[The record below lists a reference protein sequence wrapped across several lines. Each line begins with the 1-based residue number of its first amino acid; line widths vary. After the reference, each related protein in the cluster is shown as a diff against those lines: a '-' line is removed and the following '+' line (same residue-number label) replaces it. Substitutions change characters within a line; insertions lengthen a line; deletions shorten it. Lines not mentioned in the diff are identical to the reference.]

1 MSEQTTQK
9 TVLVTDDDPMLREIA
24 VKVIRSRGYHVL
36 EAGSGEEAIATL
48 AGGTSVDLHVLD
60 VVMEPIGGIET
71 MERLRDLGFDDIP
84 VVLLTAQKSD
94 QDLLDGYRA
103 GAGYYLTKPFAPNA
117 LLNIVDYLIGDLS
130 AEQRERLALQL

>member
-48 AGGTSVDLHVLD
+48 AGGTPVDLHVLD
-60 VVMEPIGGIET
+60 VVMEPMDGIET
-71 MERLRDLGFDDIP
+71 MERLRDLGFDHVP

-103 GAGYYLTKPFAPNA
+103 GAGYYLTKPFVPNA
-117 LLNIVDYLIGDLS
+117 LINIVDYLIGDLS
-130 AEQRERLALQL
+130 ADQRERLALQL